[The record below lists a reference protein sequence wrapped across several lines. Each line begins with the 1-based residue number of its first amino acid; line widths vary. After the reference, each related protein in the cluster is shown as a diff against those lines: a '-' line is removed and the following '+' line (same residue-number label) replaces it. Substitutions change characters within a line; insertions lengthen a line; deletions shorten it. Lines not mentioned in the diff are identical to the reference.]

1 MKPFVKTGLAWS
13 AGAILIACCI
23 SLVASANLPDN
34 AQIPVHWGP
43 DGKPDSFADREKA
56 TFMLWM
62 MPAISAF
69 VAACMAIAASVDP
82 RQANLN
88 SSRKAYL
95 ISWIGAMIVLTGI
108 HGGIAFMMTQA
119 GTPASDSPDMIRWII
134 AACGA
139 LFILIG
145 NYLPKTRSTFMMG
158 IRTPWTLS
166 SDMTWEKTHRLAG
179 RLFMVAGILGMIGAF
194 VFHGIWLALQ
204 LSILVIGAAL
214 ISVIYSWFVWRTATD
229 RDEGS
234 GYIV

>member
-1 MKPFVKTGLAWS
+1 MKPYVQTGLAWS
-13 AGAILIACCI
+13 AGATLVACGI
-23 SLVASANLPDN
+23 SLVASSQLPDST
-34 AQIPVHWGP
+34 QIPIHWGADGSP
-43 DGKPDSFADREKA
+43 DKFADREGA

-69 VAACMAIAASVDP
+69 IATCMAIAATVDP
-82 RQANLN
+82 RQANL
-88 SSRKAYL
+88 SASRKAYL
-95 ISWIGAMIVLTGI
+95 ICWIGAMIVLTGI
-108 HGGIAFMMTQA
+108 HAGIAFMMTRTGA
-119 GTPASDSPDMIRWII
+119 PSSGSPEMIRWII

-179 RLFMVAGILGMIGAF
+179 RLFMLAGALGIIGAF
-194 VFHGIWLALQ
+194 VFNGIWLALQ
-204 LSILVIGAAL
+204 LSVLAIGATL

-229 RDEGS
+229 REEGS